1 MSFQAVVFDLDGTLI
16 DSLEDIADAMNRALQ
31 DLGYPGYPTDD
42 YRMFV
47 GSGLARL
54 VERTLPAGVGR
65 QVQQGCAERF
75 REIYRE
81 TCNAK
86 TRAYDGVPQLLQALT
101 ERGIRLAV
109 LSNKPHSFT
118 VACVEH
124 QLADVPFDVVLGQ
137 QDGIPHKP
145 DPTGALQIADQL
157 STVPRQCLFLGD
169 TAVDMQTARNA
180 GMFPVGALWGFRDR
194 DELLEGGAEVLIE
207 RPGELLTLVTR
218 REP

>member
-16 DSLEDIADAMNRALQ
+16 DSLEDIADAMNRALE

-47 GSGLARL
+47 GSGLVRL

-145 DPTGALQIADQL
+145 TRPELCRSSTSCRPSPANALFWEIPPWTCRRLATPACSPWVL
-157 STVPRQCLFLGD
+157 CGGSAIGTSCWKPAPRC
-169 TAVDMQTARNA
+169 
-180 GMFPVGALWGFRDR
+180 
-194 DELLEGGAEVLIE
+194 
-207 RPGELLTLVTR
+207 
-218 REP
+218 

>member
-16 DSLEDIADAMNRALQ
+16 DSLEDIADAMNRALE
-31 DLGYPGYPTDD
+31 DLGYRGHPADD
-42 YRMFV
+42 YRLFV
-47 GSGLARL
+47 GSGVARL
-54 VERTLPAGVGR
+54 VERTLPAGVSR
-65 QVQQGCAERF
+65 QVQQRCAERF

-81 TCNAK
+81 TCNVK
-86 TRAYDGVPQLLQALT
+86 TRVYDGVPQLLQALT
-101 ERGIRLAV
+101 ELGIRLAV

-124 QLADVPFDVVLGQ
+124 QLAHVPFDAVLGQ
-137 QDGIPHKP
+137 RDGIPHKP
-145 DPTGALQIADQL
+145 DPTAALQIADQL

-194 DELLEGGAEVLIE
+194 DELLEAGAEVLVE
-207 RPGELLTLVTR
+207 RPGELLTLVAR
-218 REP
+218 REA